1 MSEPEHTAL
10 RNLGAITLFVEDLP
24 VTKAF
29 YADAL
34 GLRCVFEDGH
44 SAVFDLGNTLVNL
57 LDVREA
63 PGLIA
68 PARVA
73 GPAEGARS
81 QFTIWVENAD
91 AACAHLQRRGV
102 TLLNG
107 PQDRPWGQRTA
118 AFQDPAGHVW
128 EVAQHL

>member
-1 MSEPEHTAL
+1 MISDDLRGPTGKLPEQRRHVDEV

-29 YADAL
+29 YAEAL
-34 GLRCVFEDGH
+34 GLRCVFEDAH

-73 GPAEGARS
+73 GPAEGARG
-81 QFTIWVENAD
+81 QFTIWVDD
-91 AACAHLQRRGV
+91 A
-102 TLLNG
+102 
-107 PQDRPWGQRTA
+107 
-118 AFQDPAGHVW
+118 
-128 EVAQHL
+128 